1 VSYHEFL
8 ESERLFNLSGR
19 IVAQLL
25 LQHEVYGMGL
35 LTNVIIDDAYV
46 NGPTC
51 LLAGA
56 SSVDHQS
63 LIIARFHNL

>member
-1 VSYHEFL
+1 
-8 ESERLFNLSGR
+8 
-19 IVAQLL
+19 
-25 LQHEVYGMGL
+25 MGL
-35 LTNVIIDDAYV
+35 LANVIIDDAYV
-46 NGPTC
+46 DGPTC